1 MTENAQLGA
10 APGMAPVSHGLH
22 RFAVFLAFAVLFL
35 ITAGALVK
43 SKEAGLSV
51 PDWPLSFGSVN
62 PPNWYRM
69 DGVRFEHGHRLIAGT
84 VGLLTLIQA
93 FWLRR
98 AEPRPLVRRL
108 GWLAVG
114 AVIAQGILGGLTVLL
129 GLPPSVSISHAA
141 LAQLFLCLT
150 VTIAVTT
157 SRGWSSGA
165 GEAEIPAT
173 VGKLRVIAVI
183 ACGMIF
189 AQILLGALVRHN
201 GAGMAIPDFP
211 LAFGHLVPLR
221 FDFKVGLQY
230 AHRVMALLVGL
241 KVLSVSAVV
250 LARYRAERTLLI
262 PAVFMALLVVLQIA
276 LGASIIWT
284 ARAVVPNTLHVAT
297 GASLL
302 AMTLILALQSAR
314 FARAVA
320 ARGGA
325 R

>member
-1 MTENAQLGA
+1 MNDYAPSGA
-10 APGMAPVSHGLH
+10 AAGKAPSSPGLH
-22 RFAVFLAFAVLFL
+22 RFAVFLVFAVLVL

-62 PPNWYRM
+62 PPGWYHM
-69 DGVRFEHGHRLIAGT
+69 DGVRFEHGHRLIAST
-84 VGLLTLIQA
+84 VGLLTVILAI
-93 FWLRR
+93 WLQRR
-98 AEPRPLVRRL
+98 ERRPALRRL

-114 AVIAQGILGGLTVLL
+114 AVVAQGILGGLTVLF
-129 GLPPSVSISHAA
+129 GLPPLVSISHAA

-157 SRGWSSGA
+157 SRRWWS
-165 GEAEIPAT
+165 GEGEQRPLAA
-173 VGKLRVIAVI
+173 VGKLKVVAIA
-183 ACGMIF
+183 ATAMIF
-189 AQILLGALVRHN
+189 LQILLGALVRHY

-211 LAFGHLVPLR
+211 LSFGRVVPMQ
-221 FDFKVGLQY
+221 FDFKIGLQY
-230 AHRVMALLVGL
+230 AHRVLAMLVGL
-241 KVLSVSAVV
+241 KVLSVSARVF
-250 LARYRAERTLLI
+250 ARYRSEPSLLW
-262 PAVFMALLVVLQIA
+262 PAALMAVLVVTQIL

-284 ARAVVPNTLHVAT
+284 ARAVVPNSLHVAT

-302 AMTLILALQSAR
+302 ATSLILSLHSSR
-314 FARAVA
+314 FARA

>member
-1 MTENAQLGA
+1 MNDNALSGA
-10 APGMAPVSHGLH
+10 AAGPAPSSPGLH
-22 RFAVFLAFAVLFL
+22 RFAVFLVFAVLLL

-84 VGLLTLIQA
+84 VGLLTVILA
-93 FWLRR
+93 LWLQRR
-98 AEPRPLVRRL
+98 ERRPGVRKL
-108 GWLAVG
+108 GWWAVG
-114 AVIAQGILGGLTVLL
+114 AVVAQGVLGGLTVLF
-129 GLPPSVSISHAA
+129 GLPPLISISHAA
-141 LAQLFLCLT
+141 LAQLFLCLV

-157 SRGWSSGA
+157 SRGWWSGA
-165 GEAEIPAT
+165 GEDRVPASIS
-173 VGKLRVIAVI
+173 KLRVVAIVAT
-183 ACGMIF
+183 AMIF
-189 AQILLGALVRHN
+189 LQILLGALVRHY

-211 LAFGHLVPLR
+211 LSFGRVIPLH

-241 KVLSVSAVV
+241 EVLSVAARVF
-250 LARYRAERTLLI
+250 ARYRAEPALLI
-262 PAVFMALLVVLQIA
+262 PAALMTLLVVVQFL
-276 LGASIIWT
+276 LGASIVWT
-284 ARAVVPNTLHVAT
+284 ARAVVPNSLHVAT

-302 AMTLILALQSAR
+302 ATSLVLALQSAR
-314 FARAVA
+314 FARSA
-320 ARGGA
+320 AQRGGA